1 MRVLLVA
8 PSSHTRLHHLVPLG
22 WALRTAG
29 HAVLIAARPAFTEAV
44 TAAGFVAVAVGTDA
58 PDGSDSPGAASGDSA
73 DGARLAEQADVDGLV
88 AHGERWRPDLVL
100 WDAHAPAGATA
111 AGLLGAAR
119 VRVVGPFDSRPGADG
134 DPVDRTAGERAG
146 GERVAGERVAGERA
160 DGDGT
165 LDCLPPSLRRSEDAD
180 NLSVRL
186 VPYTGPDVIPAWLQR
201 TPRTRRIYVAPD
213 VPDSAIP
220 ALFDAAAGT
229 DAELICELSQDRI
242 PPGVQLPAQARL
254 FDSVPAGTV
263 LASCVGVVHGGGTAL
278 AMAALSHGLPQLTLL
293 SDSAAP
299 GAGIAQRLAQHGAGL
314 LSDPAR
320 LDAAVIGQLAGDS
333 PAREKARLLLK
344 EMTSMPTPREVVPEL
359 VGIATGR

>member
-29 HAVLIAARPAFTEAV
+29 HAVQIAARPAFTEAV
-44 TAAGFVAVAVGTDA
+44 TATGFVAVAVGTDA
-58 PDGSDSPGAASGDSA
+58 LDGSDRPDVASGDLS

-134 DPVDRTAGERAG
+134 DPVDA
-146 GERVAGERVAGERA
+146 ERA

-180 NLSVRL
+180 NLSVRH

-220 ALFDAAAGT
+220 ALFEAAAGV
-229 DAELICELSQDRI
+229 DAELICELDQDRI
-242 PPGVQLPAQARL
+242 PPGVQLPGQARL
-254 FDSVPAGTV
+254 FDSVPADTV

-278 AMAALSHGLPQLTLL
+278 AVAALSYGLPQLTLL

-320 LDAAVIGQLAGDS
+320 LDSAVVAQLAGDS
-333 PAREKARLLLK
+333 PAREKAQLLLR

>member
-44 TAAGFVAVAVGTDA
+44 TATGFVAVAVGTDA
-58 PDGSDSPGAASGDSA
+58 PDGSDRPEAASRDLS

-134 DPVDRTAGERAG
+134 EPV
-146 GERVAGERVAGERA
+146 

-180 NLSVRL
+180 NLSVRP

-201 TPRTRRIYVAPD
+201 TSRARRIYVAPD
-213 VPDSAIP
+213 IPDSAIP
-220 ALFDAAAGT
+220 ALFDAAAGA
-229 DAELICELSQDRI
+229 DAELICELSEDRI
-242 PPGVQLPAQARL
+242 PPGVQLPGQARL
-254 FDSVPAGTV
+254 FDSVPAGAV
-263 LASCVGVVHGGGTAL
+263 LASCVGVVHGGDTAL
-278 AMAALSHGLPQLTLL
+278 AVAALSHGLPQLTLL

-314 LSDPAR
+314 LSDPTR
-320 LDAAVIGQLAGDS
+320 LDTAVVEQIAGDS
-333 PAREKARLLLK
+333 PAREKAQLLLK

-359 VGIATGR
+359 IGIAAGR

>member
-44 TAAGFVAVAVGTDA
+44 TATGFVAVAVGTDA
-58 PDGSDSPGAASGDSA
+58 PDGSDRPEAASADLS

-134 DPVDRTAGERAG
+134 EPAG
-146 GERVAGERVAGERA
+146 GA

-180 NLSVRL
+180 NLSVRH

-220 ALFDAAAGT
+220 ALFEAAAGV
-229 DAELICELSQDRI
+229 DAELICELDQDRI
-242 PPGVQLPAQARL
+242 PPGVQLPPQARL

-263 LASCVGVVHGGGTAL
+263 LASCVGVVHGGGTPLAL
-278 AMAALSHGLPQLTLL
+278 AALSHGLPQLTLL

-314 LSDPAR
+314 LSDPER
-320 LDAAVIGQLAGDS
+320 LDSAVVAQLADDS
-333 PAREKARLLLK
+333 PAREKAQLLHK

-359 VGIATGR
+359 VAVATGR

>member
-29 HAVLIAARPAFTEAV
+29 HSVQIAARPAFTEAV
-44 TAAGFVAVAVGTDA
+44 TATGFVAVAVGTDA
-58 PDGSDSPGAASGDSA
+58 PDGSDRPEAAAGLSDGSA
-73 DGARLAEQADVDGLV
+73 DTALLAEQADVDGLV
-88 AHGERWRPDLVL
+88 AHGTLWRPELVL

-111 AGLLGAAR
+111 AGLLGAAC

-134 DPVDRTAGERAG
+134 DPVAGH
-146 GERVAGERVAGERA
+146 
-160 DGDGT
+160 GT
-165 LDCLPPSLRRSEDAD
+165 LDCLPPSLRRAEDAD
-180 NLSVRL
+180 NLSVRH
-186 VPYTGPDVIPAWLQR
+186 VPYTGPDVIPGWLQR
-201 TPRTRRIYVAPD
+201 TPRTRRIYVAAD

-220 ALFDAAAGT
+220 ALFEAAAGS
-229 DAELICELSQDRI
+229 DAELICELTEDRI
-242 PPGVQLPAQARL
+242 PPGVQLPPQARL
-254 FDSVPAGTV
+254 FDSVPADTV

-278 AMAALSHGLPQLTLL
+278 AVAALSYGLPQLTLL
-293 SDSAAP
+293 TDSAAP

-320 LDAAVIGQLAGDS
+320 LDTAVVDQLAGES
-333 PAREKARLLLK
+333 PVREKAQLLLK

-359 VGIATGR
+359 VAIASGR